1 MKFRN
6 KKTGEIIEGTEQEME
21 EVLSELEKTGEIA
34 DWETV
39 SETDYVDT
47 NPSSGKTTYQERLEN
62 FAPGIERS
70 LSEVFPNLAEQHMQ
84 GNDEYNLGTLRAGL
98 ADVFSLPGRAV
109 SSLAS
114 AYRGEGYDLGRRSGE
129 EGGTI
134 VGNIARDPITGLT
147 LGSGGLL
154 ANGVKIGANAGARAL
169 GTAGRYLGAGV
180 AGAAEGAG
188 MEAASAV
195 LNDRELTGKDAAI
208 GAGIGGAFEI
218 GGTVVQQL
226 LQKYGKNLVDAS
238 IAALMKGNVKANVT
252 QAEREAFLADPRNRD
267 ALNQVLEQQTS
278 GRNAFPFIGGS
289 DRGKTLQKN
298 VDNALED
305 AKSTIAGEPMLNDG
319 GKSLE
324 LYQNKTVY
332 KPGERKVEDLN
343 YQHEPPAES
352 RNFRST
358 AGKDKKG
365 LTKDYKYQSKAEYDL
380 EKFADKYASVSDS
393 FGKFGSNSGP
403 MTKDEME
410 FLDFLN
416 GELKKDSEVI
426 AGYNP
431 EYVLNSNKFLGDRM
445 PFSSAE
451 LGRRI
456 DALQAAHSKDGVSK
470 EFLDEVRR
478 IGNDATLGIGQKA
491 ADMINGAFEGKW
503 NELERAFAY
512 TDPVKDAPIYV
523 RKGVRNAMDKF
534 ADALDEEAK
543 KSVGAYRKNSK
554 GELYGV
560 AKDKSKKYYYQYLA
574 RLQETLANVKNNRH
588 LTAESLAGLYSD
600 ATLHNDK
607 AVQDAIIGLM
617 EEMGISKEGVAAFK
631 AKAGNY
637 SMLHK
642 AREAMRKP
650 TKDETLKGTVANV
663 FVPHEGFN
671 FQNSIGF
678 NIQGGNVMNG
688 TNNATPLGFGARSIY
703 NLGMTPFRA
712 NRDK

>member
-1 MKFRN
+1 MAWKVID
-6 KKTGEIIEGTEQEME
+6 KTSGD
-21 EVLSELEKTGEIA
+21 VF
-34 DWETV
+34 V
-39 SETDYVDT
+39 SK
-47 NPSSGKTTYQERLEN
+47 SGKTLDNLNDKAKALFESVHSQAGDLDRFEIVPQKTTRQERFDAFGYDAE
-62 FAPGIERS
+62 I
-70 LSEVFPNLAEQHMQ
+70 FPNLSEQFMQ
-84 GNDEYNLGTLRAGL
+84 GNTKFNLGTVKAGA
-98 ADVFSLPGRAV
+98 ADVLSLPGRALDAV
-109 SSLAS
+109 RNVAFNNGKGFNLGTRADESDGLAS
-114 AYRGEGYDLGRRSGE
+114 KIS
-129 EGGTI
+129 
-134 VGNIARDPITGLT
+134 RDPVTAAT
-147 LGSGGLL
+147 LQLGGPL
-154 ANGVKIGANAGARAL
+154 AKFIGVGANIGAKAGA
-169 GTAGRYLGAGV
+169 AGRFVGAGV

-188 MEAASAV
+188 MEATSAA
-195 LNDRELTGKDAAI
+195 LNDRDLTGKDLAI
-208 GAGIGGAFEI
+208 GAGLGGAFEL
-218 GGTVVQQL
+218 GGTLVQQL

-252 QAEREAFLADPRNRD
+252 QAERESFLADPRNRD
-267 ALNQVLEQQTS
+267 ALMQVLEQQTS

-343 YQHEPPAES
+343 YPHEPPAES

-380 EKFADKYASVSDS
+380 EKFADKYASVSDA
-393 FGKFGSNSGP
+393 FGSGSVNSKP

-416 GELKKDSEVI
+416 GELKKDSDVI

-491 ADMINGAFEGKW
+491 ADMINEAFEGKW

-523 RKGVRNAMDKF
+523 RRGVRNAMDKF

-671 FQNSIGF
+671 FQNSLGF

>member
-1 MKFRN
+1 MAWKVID
-6 KKTGEIIEGTEQEME
+6 KTSGD
-21 EVLSELEKTGEIA
+21 VF
-34 DWETV
+34 V
-39 SETDYVDT
+39 SK
-47 NPSSGKTTYQERLEN
+47 SGKTLDNLNDEAKALFEKAHSSAGDLDRYEIVPTRTTYQERLER

-84 GNDEYNLGTLRAGL
+84 GNDEYNLGTLRAGV

-129 EGGTI
+129 EGGTTL
-134 VGNIARDPITGLT
+134 GNIVRDPVTGAT
-147 LGSGGLL
+147 LPIGGWLGK
-154 ANGVKIGANAGARAL
+154 GVQFGANVGSKVL
-169 GTAGRYLGAGV
+169 GTAGKALGGAV
-180 AGAAEGAG
+180 AGAAEGIALEG
-188 MEAASAV
+188 ASSV
-195 LNDRELTGKDAAI
+195 LNDKPLEKGNVIAGAAF
-208 GAGIGGAFEI
+208 GAGFEGA
-218 GGTVVQQL
+218 GQL
-226 LQKYGKNLVDAS
+226 VKTLAQRFGDNLVDAA
-238 IAALMKGNVKANVT
+238 IAALMKGNVNAHVTDAEKAK
-252 QAEREAFLADPRNRD
+252 FLADPKNYD
-267 ALNQVLEQQTS
+267 ALMQVLKQQTR
-278 GRNAFPFIGGS
+278 GRNALPFVGGS

-319 GKSLE
+319 IKSLE

-343 YQHEPPAES
+343 YPHEPPAES

-380 EKFADKYASVSDS
+380 EKFADKYASISDA
-393 FGKFGSNSGP
+393 FGSGAVNSKP

-416 GELKKDSEVI
+416 GELKKDSDVI

-456 DALQAAHSKDGVSK
+456 DALQTAHSKDGVSK

-491 ADMINGAFEGKW
+491 ADMINEAFEGKW

-523 RKGVRNAMDKF
+523 RRGVRNAMDKF

-642 AREAMRKP
+642 AREAMKKP
-650 TKDETLKGTVANV
+650 KKDDTLKGTMFNV
-663 FVPHEGFN
+663 LVPQEGFN
-671 FQNSIGF
+671 FKNSLGYNLGYTPIG
-678 NIQGGNVMNG
+678 GAA
-688 TNNATPLGFGARSIY
+688 ATGARVAGFGAER
-703 NLGMTPFRA
+703 NLDLG
-712 NRDK
+712 K